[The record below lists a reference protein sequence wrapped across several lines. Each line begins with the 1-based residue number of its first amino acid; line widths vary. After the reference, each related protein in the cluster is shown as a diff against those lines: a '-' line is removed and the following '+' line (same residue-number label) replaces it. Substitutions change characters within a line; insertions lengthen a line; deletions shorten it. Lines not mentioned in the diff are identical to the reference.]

1 MKDTMEHPVLAFA
14 KKLSEQVGATA
25 EVERFRQAE
34 KQVQDSEK
42 VNQLIEEI
50 KKKQKELV
58 HAKHY
63 HKSEY
68 VRLLEKELEQLHYEF
83 DHLPIVREYQQYQV
97 EVNDLLQTI
106 QHVVAETVSTKIHIE
121 VGGEVAR
128 GCGSG
133 GSCGCSSRSK

>member
-1 MKDTMEHPVLAFA
+1 MMEHPVLAFA
-14 KKLSEQVGATA
+14 KKFSEQVSATA
-25 EVERFRQAE
+25 EVQRFRQAE
-34 KQVQDSEK
+34 KQVQDSAK
-42 VNQLIEEI
+42 VSQLIESI

-68 VRLLEKELEQLHYEF
+68 VRLLEIELEQLQNEF
-83 DHLPIVREYQQYQV
+83 DSLPIVREYQQYQV
-97 EVNDLLQTI
+97 EINDLLQMI
-106 QHVVAETVSTKIHIE
+106 QSIVAETVSTKIHVEI
-121 VGGEVAR
+121 GGETAK